1 MNALFLS
8 IVCIISFA
16 SAAIALIAYNQ
27 ISTESSRSKRLKSN
41 ELAIVKLLIVAAY
54 SFLMI
59 ELIYMIAMLALVA

>member
-8 IVCIISFA
+8 IVCIISFT
-16 SAAIALIAYNQ
+16 SAAIALIVYNQ